1 LQASVSARA
10 VDGKVA
16 GIQKDPSLG
25 RLAVKYKHE
34 QIQEHRWL
42 LWEYSTFLKAE
53 GAA

>member
-42 LWEYSTFLKAE
+42 LWEHSTFLKAE